1 MECIALK
8 GSDAAA
14 GLLVLPLAPA
24 LPRAAE
30 EAFWAG
36 PVADEE
42 RADWLAAVLAVGTWT
57 IPRQAGSTGGEDARV
72 GGRGQVQVVEG
83 AGGGLEGRHRIG
95 RGEGRTRLRLRR
107 ATGRGLGERAQRLC
121 VYGIAGD
128 AGEDA
133 RRDCRGADERGGRVV
148 VVIGGVGRARVVWR
162 REMGR
167 ERPGKRRASSQ
178 SWLAELRFALRIFS
192 RQPWARYREIRVNP
206 H

>member
-1 MECIALK
+1 
-8 GSDAAA
+8 
-14 GLLVLPLAPA
+14 
-24 LPRAAE
+24 
-30 EAFWAG
+30 
-36 PVADEE
+36 VADEE